1 MDAIL
6 QRCLILFAFILIIL
20 PSSSATDRDN
30 STSIW
35 SFINNPDFIKDASLA
50 AIGAILAFLF
60 SFLLSQIT
68 ERRKPRKQLSYDL
81 EVEKGLVKIEENI
94 EKKVKIFYNDRQIGS
109 IFHVMCDIKNSGK
122 KVIKNELIRFEFPQ
136 KTELIDFYYD
146 PKPERELNVSE
157 VADPELETNEKQFKI
172 GHFEQGQK
180 IGFRF
185 ILSGDA
191 DVEPKIH
198 SFNEEGDVE
207 FIAGS
212 ISRALDERLQVT
224 RFIQLYLLFIIIPS
238 IFGILGIF
246 GSISGIAAGIA
257 RLIILISMIPVL
269 KPTSRVIAEA
279 IMRLARPTNDI
290 SKPTDIVI
298 SGSPSSNIVFAD
310 DRRK

>member
-1 MDAIL
+1 MDVTL
-6 QRCLILFAFILIIL
+6 QRCSILLFSFILVIL
-20 PSSSATDRDN
+20 PSSAATEIDN

-35 SFINNPDFIKDASLA
+35 SFINNQDFIKDASLA

-94 EKKVKIFYNDRQIGS
+94 EKKVKIFYNDRQIRS

-122 KVIKNELIRFEFPQ
+122 KVIRNELIRFEFPQ

-157 VADPELETNEKQFKI
+157 VADPELQTNEKQFKI

-224 RFIQLYLLFIIIPS
+224 KFIQLYLLFIIIPS
-238 IFGILGIF
+238 IFGIF
-246 GSISGIAAGIA
+246 GSLNGIAAGIA

-269 KPTSRVIAEA
+269 TPTSRVIAEA

-290 SKPTDIVI
+290 SKPTDIII
-298 SGSPSSNIVFAD
+298 SGSPSSNISVFAD